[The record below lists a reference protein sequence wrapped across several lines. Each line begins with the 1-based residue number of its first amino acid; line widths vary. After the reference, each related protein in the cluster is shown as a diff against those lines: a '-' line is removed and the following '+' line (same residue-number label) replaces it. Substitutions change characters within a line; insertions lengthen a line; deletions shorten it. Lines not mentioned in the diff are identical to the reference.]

1 MVHTLSINDV
11 SVPSV
16 SLELASTSE
25 QPHSK
30 EDESNVDN
38 SAPKCWRYL
47 VRNWSEISQQV
58 ALLGI
63 GIILWILGTILLP
76 NYITLTSPP
85 TRMAILFV
93 GGQMCG
99 IVLRLLSWPEMLGM
113 IGFGM
118 LYANLGQANFYGYT
132 QLEAFFRDLALVNI
146 MLLAGM
152 GIELKA
158 LVQKLW
164 PVLRLSILPTVGE
177 VLIIAVIAKY
187 VLAMP
192 FLWSFLLGF
201 IVTAVSP
208 NVVIDIVL
216 WLKVEK
222 LGLYK
227 GIHTIII
234 AVTTINDVLSIFCF
248 NVILG
253 IIFSTGPLHHQLLQG
268 PVGIA
273 IGIVYGFVYGL
284 VVSKL
289 LPSEKSKYANGLRF
303 TMMVFGGIL
312 SVTGS
317 RYLGFTSAG
326 ALGCMV
332 LACVCGRTWQKP
344 KHIRNVDV
352 LDKLNLLWKFV
363 KPISFALIGKEVL
376 FRKLD
381 AQLVG
386 YGILIVIIGSLCR
399 LLLSYAL
406 TFGADL
412 NWKERLY
419 ITISGFPKAT
429 VQAALAPVA
438 LDMVRYRELPEY
450 YELANIVL
458 VISVLAI
465 VLTAPS
471 GAIFMV
477 KLAPK
482 FLQKTQNDG

>member
-1 MVHTLSINDV
+1 MSISDL
-11 SVPSV
+11 VPSV
-16 SLELASTSE
+16 NLELSQRTQA
-25 QPHSK
+25 PA
-30 EDESNVDN
+30 EDEQKLEYKG
-38 SAPKCWRYL
+38 PKCWRYL
-47 VRNWSEISQQV
+47 VRYWSEISQPL

-63 GIILWILGTILLP
+63 GLIIWTLGKILLP
-76 NYITLTSPP
+76 AYITLDSAP
-85 TRMAILFV
+85 TRMAVLFI
-93 GGQMCG
+93 GGQIFG
-99 IVLRLLSWPEMLGM
+99 IVLRLLNWPEMLGM

-118 LYANLGQANFYGYT
+118 LFANVGYANFDGYT
-132 QLEAFFRDLALVNI
+132 ELEAFFRDLALVNI

-152 GIELKA
+152 GIDLKA

-164 PVLRLSILPTVGE
+164 PVLRLSVLPTVGE

-187 VLAMP
+187 VLLMP
-192 FLWSFLLGF
+192 FIWSFLLGL
-201 IVTAVSP
+201 IITAVSP

-216 WLKVEK
+216 WLKIEK

-248 NVILG
+248 NVVLG
-253 IIFSTGPLHHQLLQG
+253 VIFSTGSLHQQLLQG

-273 IGIVYGFVYGL
+273 IGFVFGFVFGIA
-284 VVSKL
+284 VSKV
-289 LPSEKSKYANGLRF
+289 LPSEKSKYANSLRF
-303 TMMVFGGIL
+303 MLMVLGGLL
-312 SVTGS
+312 SVIGS
-317 RYLGFTSAG
+317 RAIGFTSAG
-326 ALGCMV
+326 ALGCCT
-332 LACVCGRTWQKP
+332 LAAACGRSWKKP

-376 FRKLD
+376 FSKLD
-381 AQLVG
+381 AQVVG
-386 YGILIVIIGSLCR
+386 FGVLIVIIGSLCR

-406 TFGADL
+406 TYGADL

-429 VQAALAPVA
+429 VQAALAPIA
-438 LDMVRYRELPEY
+438 LDMVRLKNLTEY
-450 YELANIVL
+450 QHMASIVL
-458 VISVLAI
+458 IVSVLAI

-471 GAIFMV
+471 GAILMV

-482 FLQKTQNDG
+482 FLLKEPTVG